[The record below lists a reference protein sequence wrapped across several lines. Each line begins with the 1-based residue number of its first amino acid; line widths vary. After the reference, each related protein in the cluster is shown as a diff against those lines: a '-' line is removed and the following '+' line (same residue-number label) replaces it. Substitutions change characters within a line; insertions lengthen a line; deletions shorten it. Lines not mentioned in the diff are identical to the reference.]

1 MPQAK
6 HLLVGSTR
14 SGSGKSA
21 AILGLTYH
29 LQAKGYKIGY
39 GKPIGTFTTKELP
52 ESAERIEADVEFIK
66 QTLNLPPS
74 LLRPTL
80 LNLDRS
86 ALQRRL
92 SGEDKADYSTSL
104 EEYKKIIEGDLVLLE
119 APANT
124 AEGAIFGLSL
134 QEMADHLDA
143 PILLVMRFGSLLVVD
158 HILIAKQR
166 FGDRLLGVI
175 INDIPEEQYETALE
189 ILHPYLEKQGI
200 PVFALMPA
208 NRTLRSVSVSEIIEQ
223 LGARILCSPENV
235 DLGKVMVEELK
246 IGAMDVNSAQ
256 SYFRKSYNKAVITGS
271 SRIDLQFAALETS
284 TNCLILTGRP
294 FISDDV
300 AHKAKEL
307 GVPVLAVSKDTLSTV
322 SIIEGCLGQVRLH
335 EGVKV
340 TSICEMMTQYFNFDR
355 FLKLMDIKAYAT
367 TV

>member
-6 HLLVGSTR
+6 HVLIGSTR
-14 SGSGKSA
+14 AGSGKSA
-21 AILGLTYH
+21 TILGLTYH
-29 LQAKGYKIGY
+29 LQAKGYKVGY

-52 ESAERIEADVEFIK
+52 ESAEHSEADVDFIQK
-66 QTLNLPPS
+66 TLNLPSS

-80 LNLDRS
+80 LNLDRA

-92 SGEDKADYSTSL
+92 SGEDKADYSNKL

-124 AEGAIFGLSL
+124 AEGTIFGLSL
-134 QEMADHLDA
+134 EQMANNLDA

-158 HILIAKQR
+158 HILMAKNR
-166 FGDRLLGVI
+166 FGDRLLGVV
-175 INDIPEEQYETALE
+175 INDIPNDQYETAIE
-189 ILHPYLEKQGI
+189 ILHPYLEEQGI
-200 PVFALMPA
+200 PVFALMPE
-208 NRTLRSVSVSEIIEQ
+208 NRTLRSVSVSELIDQ
-223 LGARILCSPENV
+223 LGATILSCPENI
-235 DLGKVMVEELK
+235 DLSKVMVEELK

-294 FISDDV
+294 YISDDV
-300 AHKAKEL
+300 AHKAMEL

-322 SIIEGCLGQVRLH
+322 SIIESCLGQVRLH
-335 EGVKV
+335 EGIKV
-340 TSICEMMTQYFNFDR
+340 TSICDMMGKHFNFER
-355 FLKLMDIKAYAT
+355 FLKLMQIKALT
-367 TV
+367 TA

>member
-1 MPQAK
+1 MPQVK
-6 HLLVGSTR
+6 HLLIGSTR

-21 AILGLTYH
+21 TILGLTYH

-52 ESAERIEADVEFIK
+52 ESAERTEADVEFIK
-66 QTLNLPPS
+66 KTLNLPQE

-80 LNLDRS
+80 LNLDRT

-92 SGEDKADYSTSL
+92 SGEDQADYSTKI
-104 EEYKKIIEGDLVLLE
+104 EEY
-119 APANT
+119 T
-124 AEGAIFGLSL
+124 AEGAVFGLSL
-134 QEMADHLDA
+134 EEMASHLGSQ
-143 PILLVMRFGSLLVVD
+143 ILLVMRFGSLLVAD
-158 HILIAKQR
+158 HILMAKQR
-166 FGDRLLGVI
+166 LGDRLLGVV
-175 INDIPEEQYETALE
+175 INDIPDEQYETAME
-189 ILHPYLEKQGI
+189 ILHPYLENQGI
-200 PVFALMPA
+200 PVFALMPE
-208 NRTLRSVSVSEIIEQ
+208 NRILRSVSVAEIIEQ
-223 LGARILCSPENV
+223 LGATVLCSPENI

-256 SYFRKSYNKAVITGS
+256 RYFRQSYNKAVITGS

-300 AHKAKEL
+300 AHKAMEL

-322 SIIEGCLGQVRLH
+322 SVIEGCLGQVRLH

-340 TSICEMMTQYFNFDR
+340 TSICDMMSKHFNFNR
-355 FLKLMDIKAYAT
+355 FLKLLDIQPSNP
-367 TV
+367 

>member
-6 HLLVGSTR
+6 HLLIGSTR
-14 SGSGKSA
+14 AGSGKSA
-21 AILGLTYH
+21 TILGLTYH
-29 LQAKGYKIGY
+29 LQAKGYKVGY

-52 ESAERIEADVEFIK
+52 ESAERSEADVDFIQK
-66 QTLNLPPS
+66 TLNLPSS

-80 LNLDRS
+80 LNLDRA

-92 SGEDKADYSTSL
+92 SGEDKADYIHKL

-124 AEGAIFGLSL
+124 AEGTIFGLSL
-134 QEMADHLDA
+134 EQMADNLDA

-158 HILIAKQR
+158 HILMAKHR
-166 FGDRLLGVI
+166 FGDRLLGVV
-175 INDIPEEQYETALE
+175 INDIPDDQYETAIE
-189 ILHPYLEKQGI
+189 ILHPYLEEQGI
-200 PVFALMPA
+200 PVFALMPE
-208 NRTLRSVSVSEIIEQ
+208 NRTLRSVSVSELIEQ
-223 LGARILCSPENV
+223 LGATILSCPENI

-294 FISDDV
+294 YISDDV
-300 AHKAKEL
+300 AHKAMEI

-322 SIIEGCLGQVRLH
+322 SIIESCLGQVRLH
-335 EGVKV
+335 EGIKV
-340 TSICEMMTQYFNFDR
+340 TSICEMMAKHFNFDR
-355 FLKLMDIKAYAT
+355 FLKLMKIKALAT
-367 TV
+367 A